1 MSQLLA
7 RFGVKDHDRPA
18 IEFVVK
24 IVSVYAVWKIFQFTV
39 DHIPALLSIWQKGTD
54 FYAHKIAT
62 LANKI
67 FVAMGYDVSFYY
79 YKAVFIIGTPGFMVE
94 EHCIA
99 IPATLI
105 FGAFIAIYKGP
116 IKHKY
121 WYIPLG
127 MIAVQATNF
136 IRIFG
141 LALLLRHAPLR
152 YFDFNHSV
160 TGLIFEYTTVFLM
173 IALWMRKYHDWEPED
188 KAGSK
193 TVPPSISQT

>member
-127 MIAVQATNF
+127 MIAVQATGCAPIVKAFENNAEHAELWPNAHTIASG
-136 IRIFG
+136 IRVPAAIGDF
-141 LALLLRHAPLR
+141 LILRAVR
-152 YFDFNHSV
+152 ESGGFAVSV
-160 TGLIFEYTTVFLM
+160 TDEAIM
-173 IALWMRKYHDWEPED
+173 NALER
-188 KAGSK
+188 
-193 TVPPSISQT
+193 